1 MTHESYGLISA
12 RLTNGS
18 RKKAFFGTSQ
28 KSLNFVSFRISR
40 GDLERRDGRNWIH
53 AADESIIEIRMT
65 CAQFAALSSGL
76 AGEIPCTIERIG
88 AEKMEDP
95 PISDEREVVR
105 QEFRDATKRI
115 AEDLEKLSAKVSK
128 YLEPNVAIKKATIL
142 EIQRG
147 ILSSISSIRNGLP
160 YIQDNFEEYLAKSME
175 EEKLQDRGSHLTT
188 DIKDKEQ

>member
-12 RLTNGS
+12 RLTSNS

-40 GDLERRDGRNWIH
+40 GGLERRDGRNWIH
-53 AADESIIEIRMT
+53 AADENIIEIRMT

-88 AEKMEDP
+88 AEEMEDP

-105 QEFRDATKRI
+105 QEFRNMTKKTT
-115 AEDLEKLSAKVSK
+115 EDLRKLDQRVSELLRPNAKISKAEILDIYRAIELSICNIEK
-128 YLEPNVAIKKATIL
+128 N
-142 EIQRG
+142 
-147 ILSSISSIRNGLP
+147 LP
-160 YIQDNFEEYLAKSME
+160 YIQDKFEEYLNNSME
-175 EEKLQDRGSHLTT
+175 EAKIQAQMLASTPTLNE
-188 DIKDKEQ
+188 